1 MKRVE
6 CVVRVPPDVTGRT
19 YFEGET
25 YNLSPEEYDKLK
37 AAGHFG
43 AKYGAQVVEPHFVEL
58 PEEPKPAA
66 RAANAGEG
74 GKTESDLEAL
84 TKAQLADLAGPLGI
98 RVDATMKK
106 ADLIEAIQKARAAQ
120 AGT

>member
-1 MKRVE
+1 MKVE
-6 CVVRVPPDVTGRT
+6 CVVRVPPDVTGKT

-43 AKYGAQVVEPHFVEL
+43 AKYGAQVVEPHFIEVKAQAE
-58 PEEPKPAA
+58 PAA
-66 RAANAGEG
+66 EPG
-74 GKTESDLEAL
+74 ESDLEAL

-120 AGT
+120 AGA